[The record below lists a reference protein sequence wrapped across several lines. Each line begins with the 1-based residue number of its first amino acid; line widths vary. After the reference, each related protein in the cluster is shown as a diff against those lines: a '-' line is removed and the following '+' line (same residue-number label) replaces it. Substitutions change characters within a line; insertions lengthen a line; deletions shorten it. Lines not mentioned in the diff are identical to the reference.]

1 MKASPIKYA
10 AAKRIALTTII
21 KQPPDTPIPDR
32 IAFMN
37 DDDGFQIHFAAGNSK
52 ISRMVSW
59 EVVET
64 SIEAIAETVKRAMAE
79 LAKANH

>member
-32 IAFMN
+32 VAFEN
-37 DDDGFQIHFAAGNSK
+37 GSIGFQIHFAAGNFK
-52 ISRMVSW
+52 ISRTVSW

-64 SIEAIAETVKRAMAE
+64 SIESITETVKRAMAE